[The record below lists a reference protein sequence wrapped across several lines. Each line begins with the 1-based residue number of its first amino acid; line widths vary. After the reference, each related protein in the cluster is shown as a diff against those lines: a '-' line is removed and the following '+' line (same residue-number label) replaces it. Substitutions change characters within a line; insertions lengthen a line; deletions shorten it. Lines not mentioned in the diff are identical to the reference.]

1 VEDDDDEVEL
11 LRCSGISEQT
21 EELKCSSLH
30 EALSKLS
37 LKTQPETEKEIQFFV
52 QRRHVLKNAFVDVK
66 TSKMMTSKVSVEF
79 IGEPAVDTG
88 GPTKEMFSIAF
99 RQSIDCKLTRGA
111 FPYITFLHDQN
122 ALVGGYYKV
131 FGQLVALSL
140 LNGAGGPHIL
150 SSCLANFILGTE
162 NKCIGEE
169 VMNEIPA
176 DQAEIVTK
184 LQSLNACTTPD
195 EWAKAVMSFE
205 ERFDMGINKATV
217 PFEEKE
223 ELIKAAAKHI
233 MISSALEEIYSFK
246 EGLSTFGVLNV
257 LKQHPEEA
265 YKELT
270 YMQLSVE
277 DVRKP
282 FVPMFSVRGSSKR
295 EKEELVVF
303 NYNQFLKKCSQGEV
317 CKTVLNLDGIL
328 GEQLFEEEVS
338 QILTL
343 NDVYQF
349 ATGLRYPPPGGCKG
363 AIEFMHDTLPGTRAK
378 ANTCANS
385 FSFPINDRYASED
398 SGVFVSNFADDI
410 FEAPGYGFV

>member
-1 VEDDDDEVEL
+1 MEDDDDEVEL

-37 LKTQPETEKEIQFFV
+37 LKTQPEMEKEIQFFV

-66 TSKMMTSKVSVEF
+66 TSKMITSKVSVEF

-122 ALVGGYYKV
+122 ALVGGYYKA

-140 LNGAGGPHIL
+140 LNGAGGPHIF

-184 LQSLNACTTPD
+184 LHAQPQ
-195 EWAKAVMSFE
+195 MSGQ
-205 ERFDMGINKATV
+205 R
-217 PFEEKE
+217 P
-223 ELIKAAAKHI
+223 
-233 MISSALEEIYSFK
+233 
-246 EGLSTFGVLNV
+246 
-257 LKQHPEEA
+257 
-265 YKELT
+265 
-270 YMQLSVE
+270 
-277 DVRKP
+277 
-282 FVPMFSVRGSSKR
+282 
-295 EKEELVVF
+295 
-303 NYNQFLKKCSQGEV
+303 
-317 CKTVLNLDGIL
+317 
-328 GEQLFEEEVS
+328 
-338 QILTL
+338 
-343 NDVYQF
+343 
-349 ATGLRYPPPGGCKG
+349 
-363 AIEFMHDTLPGTRAK
+363 
-378 ANTCANS
+378 
-385 FSFPINDRYASED
+385 
-398 SGVFVSNFADDI
+398 
-410 FEAPGYGFV
+410 